1 MPAKAAADG
10 AGVQVSGRGGKKDRE
25 STPRVPVREVL
36 DVDVF
41 VTDAGT
47 QVRLEIDDDVV
58 AEYAAALAE
67 GVQFPP
73 VVVFRADGSELLVDG
88 FHRVLAYRKAGRSEI
103 EADVYHGT
111 REDALWHTLGANRA
125 HGHRLKSVD
134 KRHAVELAY
143 RAWPDARPSVVL
155 RSRSVALRPT

>member
-10 AGVQVSGRGGKKDRE
+10 AGVQVSGRGGKGDRE

-58 AEYAAALAE
+58 AEYAEALAE
-67 GVQFPP
+67 NVQY
-73 VVVFRADGSELLVDG
+73 DQ
-88 FHRVLAYRKAGRSEI
+88 HRVMTSDCQPSAVAPGVAG
-103 EADVYHGT
+103 V
-111 REDALWHTLGANRA
+111 GAA
-125 HGHRLKSVD
+125 ASL
-134 KRHAVELAY
+134 
-143 RAWPDARPSVVL
+143 
-155 RSRSVALRPT
+155 T